1 MVFSKL
7 LTFELL
13 SPLQKIS
20 VGGESFD
27 EVVESF
33 VGNRV
38 SLLCV
43 SKIGATK
50 EMLAMLSSFNF
61 LPARTVVDETDG
73 DRLIQEA
80 LIPVWNS
87 Q

>member
-1 MVFSKL
+1 M
-7 LTFELL
+7 
-13 SPLQKIS
+13 QKIS
-20 VGGESFD
+20 IGGESFD

-38 SLLCV
+38 SMLCV

-50 EMLAMLSSFNF
+50 EMLAMLSAFSF
-61 LPARTVVDETDG
+61 LPARTVIDKSDG
-73 DRLIQEA
+73 DKLLQEA

-87 Q
+87 EETFLKLFNRHLGSL